1 MQIKPTQNTIGV
13 DSQTP
18 AFCILLSEHHNFILP
33 VHLLQ
38 EYERQHRVGAE
49 PTSSREHVIKKMLET
64 Q

>member
-1 MQIKPTQNTIGV
+1 MRIKPTQNNIGEGL
-13 DSQTP
+13 QTP

-49 PTSSREHVIKKMLET
+49 PESR
-64 Q
+64 